1 MDNPAFAFEQTLQNK
16 TKKELLADKL
26 VDMIRNQLLQDGD
39 ELPSERE
46 MAQLFGVS
54 RETIR
59 GAVSQLAALGV
70 VSVSH
75 GSKTRVRADDQVL
88 RNYRVMQGE
97 EPTDIPSRPR
107 YDIDSVYESR
117 LVIESAIARRAALKI
132 DAYGVTQLEKMLQTQ
147 AECDETNPIPFQ
159 MSDKAF
165 HKLISDYADN
175 AILHKYADELY
186 SFDLYVRRS
195 VLLEPGAVERS
206 HREHVYIVE
215 ALRRGD
221 PDAAERAMLTHLDS
235 VYRTTKEKIAIEP
248 ELGAL

>member
-1 MDNPAFAFEQTLQNK
+1 MDNPAFAFEKTLRNK

-26 VDMIRNQLLQDGD
+26 VEMIRNRLLQDGD

-59 GAVSQLAALGV
+59 GAVAQLAALGV

-75 GSKTRVRADDQVL
+75 GSKTRVRADEQVL
-88 RNYRVMQGE
+88 RHYHLMQDGGPE
-97 EPTDIPSRPR
+97 TDARTPR
-107 YDIDSVYESR
+107 YEIDSVYESR
-117 LVIESAIARRAALKI
+117 LVIEAAIARRAALKI
-132 DAYGVTQLEKMLQTQ
+132 DAYGVAQLEKMLETQ
-147 AECDETNPIPFQ
+147 SECDQTNPIPFQ

-165 HKLISDYADN
+165 HKLISEYACN
-175 AILHKYADELY
+175 AILLKYAEELY

-206 HREHVYIVE
+206 YREHVYIVE

-221 PDAAERAMLTHLDS
+221 PDAAERAMLAHLDS
-235 VYRTTKEKIAIEP
+235 VYRTTKEKMAAVP
-248 ELGAL
+248 GLGQA

>member
-1 MDNPAFAFEQTLQNK
+1 MDNPAFAFEQALRNK

-26 VDMIRNQLLQDGD
+26 VDMVRNRLLQDGD

-46 MAQLFGVS
+46 MAQLFSVS

-59 GAVSQLAALGV
+59 GAVSHLAALGM

-75 GSKTRVRADDQVL
+75 GSKTRVCADESALQH
-88 RNYRVMQGE
+88 YRLMQGE
-97 EPTDIPSRPR
+97 EAADPAGESR

-132 DAYGVTQLEKMLQTQ
+132 DDNGVAQLEKMLKTQ
-147 AECDETNPIPFQ
+147 AECNGEYPIPFQ

-165 HKLISDYADN
+165 HRLISEYADN
-175 AILHKYADELY
+175 EILVKYADELY
-186 SFDLYVRRS
+186 SFDLYVRRR

-206 HREHVYIVE
+206 YREHIYIVE
-215 ALRRGD
+215 ALKKGD
-221 PDAAERAMLTHLDS
+221 PDAAERAMLAHLDS
-235 VYRTTKEKIAIEP
+235 VYRTTKEKMA
-248 ELGAL
+248 GGSG

>member
-1 MDNPAFAFEQTLQNK
+1 MDNPAFAFEQTLRNK

-26 VDMIRNQLLQDGD
+26 VDMIRNRLLQDGD

-75 GSKTRVRADDQVL
+75 GSKTRVRADEQAL
-88 RNYRVMQGE
+88 RHYQLTQGE
-97 EPTDIPSRPR
+97 AADAFPAPR

-117 LVIESAIARRAALKI
+117 LVIEAAIARRAALKI
-132 DAYGVTQLEKMLQTQ
+132 DAHGVAQLETMLETQ
-147 AECDETNPIPFQ
+147 SECDGSNPIPFQ

-165 HKLISDYADN
+165 HKLISEYAGN
-175 AILHKYADELY
+175 AILLKYADELY

-206 HREHVYIVE
+206 YREHVYIVE
-215 ALRRGD
+215 ALKRGD
-221 PDAAERAMLTHLDS
+221 PDAAERAMLAHLDS
-235 VYRTTKEKIAIEP
+235 VYRTTKEKMAVVP
-248 ELGAL
+248 DWNRS